1 MKRTILIL
9 VLVLSLIY
17 LNHRKESFDGLGSF
31 ESDDALMI
39 IVYSDGLYYLNIKN
53 YETDKFDVY
62 RISMDII
69 KNFYK

>member
-9 VLVLSLIY
+9 ILVLSLIY
-17 LNHRKESFDGLGSF
+17 LNHYKESFDGF
-31 ESDDALMI
+31 DSDDTLMI
-39 IVYSDGLYYLNIKN
+39 IVYSDGFYYLNIKN
-53 YETDKFDVY
+53 YDTNKFDVY

>member
-9 VLVLSLIY
+9 ILILSLIY
-17 LNHRKESFDGLGSF
+17 LNYYKESFNSF
-31 ESDDALMI
+31 ESDDTLMI
-39 IVYSDGLYYLNIKN
+39 IVYSDGFYYLNIKN
-53 YETDKFDVY
+53 YDTNKFDVY